1 MAYIRCSVG
10 ENLSFP
16 IKDELE
22 GHTVKITVSGWD
34 GNYDVR
40 YVKGYFDDV
49 QVFSEGIG
57 DGAGDRVFKSNNTV
71 SRVNGGYDL
80 GFWIDCRRTYFV
92 VKIMLNGG
100 ELTRGTSSPVSCVI
114 S

>member
-1 MAYIRCSVG
+1 MALFECKKSG
-10 ENLSFP
+10 GNFP

-22 GHTVKITVSGWD
+22 GHNVRITVSGWD
-34 GNYDVR
+34 GNYNVR

-49 QVFSEGIG
+49 EVFSEGIG
-57 DGAGDRVFKSNNTV
+57 GGTGDRVIKSNNTV

-80 GFWIDCRRTYFV
+80 GFYIENNSSYFIC
-92 VKIMLNGG
+92 KIMLNG
-100 ELTRGTSSPVSCVI
+100 EQLARGTSSPVTCVI